1 MTTTIRRRQQL
12 LLLVLASSS
21 SSFSAAWGGAL
32 VGDSCSSSSW
42 TTGGSKGGGCGGG
55 LRCTACVAPP
65 GTGPSACART
75 TPLDPKKGRAG
86 ASLPFNRYSWLT
98 THNSFAVVGTRSP
111 LGSAIISP
119 PNQEDSVASQLRN
132 GVRGLMLDAY
142 DFRGD
147 VWFCHSFGGRCL
159 PFTAYAPAIAVLRD
173 LEAFLAANP
182 DEVVT
187 VFLEDY
193 AAPGS
198 LSNVFNA
205 AGLSRY
211 WFPVDRMPTRPGQEW
226 PLLQDMIARNHRLLV
241 FTSRRGKQGTEG
253 LAYLWDYVV
262 ENQYGSEGLV
272 DGRCPRRAESKPMDS
287 PAQSLVLMNF
297 FTSNPSQSWACGN
310 NSAPL
315 LSRLSTCHR
324 AAANR
329 WPNYIAV
336 DFYMRS
342 TGGGAPLATD
352 VANGRLHCGCDNIAH
367 CKPNSSSCAAAA
379 AAVAKQPPPATSIS
393 LPPGPAPAPAPSWAH

>member
-1 MTTTIRRRQQL
+1 
-12 LLLVLASSS
+12 
-21 SSFSAAWGGAL
+21 
-32 VGDSCSSSSW
+32 
-42 TTGGSKGGGCGGG
+42 
-55 LRCTACVAPP
+55 
-65 GTGPSACART
+65 
-75 TPLDPKKGRAG
+75 
-86 ASLPFNRYSWLT
+86 
-98 THNSFAVVGTRSP
+98 
-111 LGSAIISP
+111 
-119 PNQEDSVASQLRN
+119 
-132 GVRGLMLDAY
+132 MLDAY

-159 PFTAYAPAIAVLRD
+159 PFTAYVPAIAVLRD

-211 WFPVDRMPTRPGQEW
+211 WFPVERMPTRPGQEW
-226 PLLQDMIARNHRLLV
+226 PLLQDMIARNHRLL
-241 FTSRRGKQGTEG
+241 
-253 LAYLWDYVV
+253 
-262 ENQYGSEGLV
+262 GLV

-379 AAVAKQPPPATSIS
+379 AKQPPAATSIS
-393 LPPGPAPAPAPSWAH
+393 LPPGPAPAPAPWAH